1 MFREWGFLLT
11 ELWFLIILAA
21 LIGLLAGWIIWGRR
35 SEVNI
40 DTSEADGLRAD
51 LDACRAKHAD
61 KDAEIANLRQAR
73 EAALAAETR
82 AKNAE
87 SEALAAAVA
96 ATAAADAA
104 AMAAV
109 PAPAPAAPVE
119 NLDFDGDGVVEG
131 ENEGV
136 KPTTLDAPRDGAA
149 DDLKQIKGVGPKMEQ
164 LCNALGFWHFDQIAN
179 WTPDEVAWVDANL
192 KGFKGRVSRDNWVEQ
207 AGVLAAGGET
217 EFSKKV
223 EKGGVYD

>member
-40 DTSEADGLRAD
+40 DTSEVDALRAD

-61 KDAEIANLRQAR
+61 KDAEIENLRQAR

-149 DDLKQIKGVGPKMEQ
+149 DDLKQIKGVGPKMEK
-164 LCNALGFWHFDQIAN
+164 LCNSLGFWHFDQIAN